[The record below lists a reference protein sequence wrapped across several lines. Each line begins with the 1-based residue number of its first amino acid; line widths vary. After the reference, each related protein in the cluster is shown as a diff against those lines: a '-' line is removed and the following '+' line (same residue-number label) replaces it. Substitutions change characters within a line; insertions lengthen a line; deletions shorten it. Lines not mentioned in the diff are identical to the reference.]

1 MDMANGDVQSW
12 LRDGIA
18 AVKAGNKIE
27 ARRLLLKVVES
38 DEQNEQAWLW
48 LSGVVETDNDRRVC
62 LENVLTLNPQHE
74 LARRGLE
81 KLERAAQVE
90 ADARMAD
97 ADIADTQAEDAEII
111 VRKEYAPISPA
122 AAVLYPERQVKEWR
136 YRDPTNLQQAPEV
149 GIASVSTY
157 DDVWSQETAVCGY
170 CAQEI
175 DEDASQCPRC
185 QHNLIEKRYRYEKPS
200 TNLHLFWI
208 LLAGLGQFFL
218 IQALYAMI
226 IERVLYGA
234 ILAGVWMVA
243 FLILAVGVYYR
254 QTWAH
259 IGTIFA
265 CGLLLLLGVI
275 NVLLPLDFSTLEV
288 QLTGIDPS
296 IANFIGPFAQGGAG
310 IIRALQMGTAVLA
323 LIFAFLLV
331 TPDFDKVDEQL
342 RAQLDKGLQYGSD
355 YHAAARKY
363 VQKGLLAT
371 AVLHWQRAAA
381 KEPHQLLYLRYLG
394 MTYAQLGFYERSLDT
409 FNSALQF
416 TTDSVKKEEF
426 KQLMQKVSAKREA

>member
-136 YRDPTNLQQAPEV
+136 YRDPTNLQQ
-149 GIASVSTY
+149 
-157 DDVWSQETAVCGY
+157 
-170 CAQEI
+170 
-175 DEDASQCPRC
+175 
-185 QHNLIEKRYRYEKPS
+185 
-200 TNLHLFWI
+200 
-208 LLAGLGQFFL
+208 
-218 IQALYAMI
+218 
-226 IERVLYGA
+226 
-234 ILAGVWMVA
+234 
-243 FLILAVGVYYR
+243 
-254 QTWAH
+254 
-259 IGTIFA
+259 
-265 CGLLLLLGVI
+265 
-275 NVLLPLDFSTLEV
+275 
-288 QLTGIDPS
+288 
-296 IANFIGPFAQGGAG
+296 
-310 IIRALQMGTAVLA
+310 
-323 LIFAFLLV
+323 
-331 TPDFDKVDEQL
+331 
-342 RAQLDKGLQYGSD
+342 
-355 YHAAARKY
+355 
-363 VQKGLLAT
+363 
-371 AVLHWQRAAA
+371 
-381 KEPHQLLYLRYLG
+381 
-394 MTYAQLGFYERSLDT
+394 
-409 FNSALQF
+409 
-416 TTDSVKKEEF
+416 
-426 KQLMQKVSAKREA
+426 